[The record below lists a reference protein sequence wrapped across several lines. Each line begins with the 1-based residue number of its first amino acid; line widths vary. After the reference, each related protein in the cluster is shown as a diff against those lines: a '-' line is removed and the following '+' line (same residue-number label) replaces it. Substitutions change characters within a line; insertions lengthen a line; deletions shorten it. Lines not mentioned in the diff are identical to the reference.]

1 MKNIIY
7 TLLAIILT
15 ANVLNGQGISI
26 SSEDLFAKA
35 NLSYEKKRYSDAQ
48 ILYQQLVDGGYSSKE
63 LFYNLANTYFKM
75 KKYGYAVFY
84 YEKAIRLDPSD
95 EDIAFNLELTQLYL
109 KDKIIT
115 PPDFFIYDIS
125 KKIMRS
131 LSINTW
137 AIMSLLGWYVFVGLN
152 LLGKIRGTYRRFF
165 RTLITTI
172 GIYLLFCTINFGAG
186 IYARAKTQ
194 EAIILNA
201 VADVKSEP
209 DKAGSIV
216 FVLHEGTKVQ
226 IRSEKADWFEIKL
239 RDGKVGWLRK
249 DDLGIL

>member
-1 MKNIIY
+1 MKKIIY
-7 TLLAIILT
+7 TLLVIILT

-35 NLSYEKKRYSDAQ
+35 SLSYEKKRYSDAQ
-48 ILYQQLVDGGYSSKE
+48 VLYQQLVDAGYSSKE
-63 LFYNLANTYFKM
+63 LFYNLANTYFKT

-84 YEKAIRLDPSD
+84 YEKAVRLDPSD
-95 EDIAFNLELTQLYL
+95 EDIAFNLQLTQLYL

-115 PPDFFIYDIS
+115 PPDFFVYDIS

-131 LSINTW
+131 LSANTW
-137 AIMSLLGWYVFVGLN
+137 AIMGLFGWYVFVGLI
-152 LLGKIRGTYRRFF
+152 LLGKIRRMQRRYVKI
-165 RTLITTI
+165 LITTV

-186 IYARAKTQ
+186 MYLRAKTE

-201 VADVKSEP
+201 AADVKSEP
-209 DKAGSIV
+209 DNAGSII

-239 RDGKVGWLRK
+239 PDGKVGWLRK